1 MGNKRRS
8 IRFDERTW
16 MLLIELSEKTGAS
29 ISVII
34 RSMIIRGL
42 DSIVDESGNLI
53 IDEGQIQED

>member
-16 MLLIELSEKTGAS
+16 MLLTELSEKTGAS

-34 RSMIIRGL
+34 RSMVIR
-42 DSIVDESGNLI
+42 SMREIVDKSGNLKI
-53 IDEGQIQED
+53 NAKQIQEE

>member
-8 IRFDERTW
+8 VRFDERTW
-16 MLLIELSEKTGAS
+16 MLLIELSEKTGSS

-42 DSIVDESGNLI
+42 DSILDESGNI
-53 IDEGQIQED
+53 KINEKQIQKE

>member
-1 MGNKRRS
+1 MSNKRRS

-16 MLLIELSEKTGAS
+16 MLLNELSRKTGAN

-42 DSIVDESGNLI
+42 DAITDESGNLKI
-53 IDEGQIQED
+53 NEEQIQKK